1 MRLTTALLWTQP
13 QPVSHVLF
21 LATLDLHTFSEPH
34 THTHLQ
40 SISLSVLGE
49 LLQHEFAAARLLEN
63 ERTCNRLIGAL
74 LECAHPDTSM
84 AGQVLPTAALTH

>member
-21 LATLDLHTFSEPH
+21 FGNPRFAHTFSY
-34 THTHLQ
+34 LQ